1 MPKVRFNSNGGTRKV
16 CVRGRSRESFRG
28 WEPIFVFDDTEV
40 LDLGVTLIRDM
51 IWGAKLKR
59 AGTPLVRKDS
69 GSGGRYEGL
78 IQRDC

>member
-1 MPKVRFNSNGGTRKV
+1 MPKARLNSKGGTRKV

-28 WEPIFVFDDTEV
+28 WVPSFVFDDTEV
-40 LDLGVTLIRDM
+40 LEVGVTLIRDV

-69 GSGGRYEGL
+69 GFGGRYEGL